1 MAPHSSILAW
11 EILWTEQPGGLQ
23 FMESQELDTTQQ
35 LKPPP
40 PRKQDYPIVRI
51 KQKHLEEN
59 LETQRMV
66 IIREP
71 GQHNPTRFLIYLS
84 SLLWPQESEGTCSFG
99 REQEAKSRWR
109 DGLWGVSQL
118 PGWKAPSL
126 SPLDVCLYLRSRLL
140 ILSPVVLDCTQRAA
154 QGLT

>member
-23 FMESQELDTTQQ
+23 SMESQELDPTQQ

-51 KQKHLEEN
+51 KQKHLEQN
-59 LETQRMV
+59 LETQGMV

-71 GQHNPTRFLIYLS
+71 GQRNPTQFLVYLS
-84 SLLWPQESEGTCSFG
+84 SLLQPQESAALVGSRKLSQGGGT
-99 REQEAKSRWR
+99 
-109 DGLWGVSQL
+109 VSWEFLSCLGERPHPCLLQMCACI
-118 PGWKAPSL
+118 PG
-126 SPLDVCLYLRSRLL
+126 SRLL
-140 ILSPVVLDCTQRAA
+140 ILSPVVLDCPQCVA